1 MSKLEEYCFGE
12 SLNHDDLVCIRVCS
26 GPYTG
31 TIFSIIAIA
40 VANEEMGEVSCDID
54 YELVVFDGKPQD
66 KPDIEKLNADAIDY
80 IVKDVIE
87 NALKAQMKLGE

>member
-1 MSKLEEYCFGE
+1 MSKLEEYCFGN

-40 VANEEMGEVSCDID
+40 VANEETGEISCDID
-54 YELVVFDGKPQD
+54 YELVVLNGKPQD
-66 KPDIEKLNADAIDY
+66 KPDIETLKAVAIAC

-87 NALKAQMKLGE
+87 NALKAQMKVGE